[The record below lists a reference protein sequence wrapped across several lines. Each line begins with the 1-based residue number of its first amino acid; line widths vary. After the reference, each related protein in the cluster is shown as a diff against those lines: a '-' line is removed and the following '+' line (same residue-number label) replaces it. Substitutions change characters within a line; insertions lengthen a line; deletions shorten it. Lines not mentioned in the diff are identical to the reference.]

1 MIVENIF
8 KIKMYPFQFYTNI
21 CSLLFLTT
29 LFHYPLQ
36 YINLENKYFERYSV
50 NLMRSVSCFMVFTEA
65 LDILVTYGFQN
76 HCASLQLQENVDLF
90 YFFLAYIYYDTVLLM
105 YQHYLGLEK
114 KLRYDLLLH
123 HLLTLFSLT
132 FIQNYELYS
141 FVPYICL
148 SEGISIISGVKLLA
162 NIFKHNVIA
171 KYCINYRLYFLIYFR
186 MILLWPFIAYQFY
199 IQMDNKECNSEIF
212 NYENFGYVIMAIM
225 MIYSAEYLWYMRGK
239 SELKLLTKN
248 L

>member
-1 MIVENIF
+1 
-8 KIKMYPFQFYTNI
+8 MYPFQFYTNI

-50 NLMRSVSCFMVFTEA
+50 NLMRSVSCFMIFTES
-65 LDILVTYGFQN
+65 LDILITHGFQN
-76 HCASLQLQENVDLF
+76 HCTSLQLQENIDLF
-90 YFFLAYIYYDTVLLM
+90 YFFLAYIYYDIVLLM

-123 HLLTLFSLT
+123 HLLALFSLT

-148 SEGISIISGVKLLA
+148 SEGISIVSGVKLLA

-171 KYCINYRLYFLIYFR
+171 KYCINYRLYFLTYFR
-186 MILLWPFIAYQFY
+186 MALLWPFIAYQFY
-199 IQMDNKECNSEIF
+199 NQIENSTCNQEIF
-212 NYENFGYVIMAIM
+212 NYENLGYVMMAIM
-225 MIYSAEYLWYMRGK
+225 MIYSAEYLWYMRGS
-239 SELKLLTKN
+239 SELKMLSKN

>member
-1 MIVENIF
+1 
-8 KIKMYPFQFYTNI
+8 MYPFQFYTNI
-21 CSLLFLTT
+21 SSLLFLSI

-50 NLMRSVSCFMVFTEA
+50 NLMRSVSCFMIFTEA
-65 LDILVTYGFQN
+65 VDILLTHGFQD
-76 HCASLQLQENVDLF
+76 HCSSTLLQQNVDLF

-123 HLLTLFSLT
+123 HLLALFSLT

-148 SEGISIISGVKLLA
+148 SEGISIVSGVKLLA
-162 NIFKHNVIA
+162 NIFKNNKIA
-171 KYCINYRLYFLIYFR
+171 KYCIYYRLYFLIYFR
-186 MILLWPFIAYQFY
+186 MSLLWPFIAYQFY
-199 IQMDNKECNSEIF
+199 NQIENSECNQEIF
-212 NYENFGYVIMAIM
+212 NYENLSYVLGAIF
-225 MIYSAEYLWYMRGK
+225 MIYSAEYLWYIRGK
-239 SELKLLTKN
+239 SELNTFKN